1 MRAMSQGLFA
11 LLDDIAAIAKIAAAS
26 LDDAAG
32 QAVKASGKAAGVVID
47 DAAVT
52 PKYVVGF
59 TADREIPII
68 VRIAKGSIK
77 TKLLMLLPGALL
89 LSAVAPWALNP
100 LLILGGAYLSFE
112 GFEKILEFTGGHGH
126 GGEHD
131 AAPTTATALED
142 QRVTSALR
150 TDIILSAEIMAITLA
165 SVAESSLPIQAI
177 VLAVVGVLITIGVY
191 GVVALIVKAD
201 DFGVILARRDSPTL
215 KVIGRGLVTG
225 MPSFLRLLSLV
236 GVFAMLWVGGG
247 IVLHSLAGL
256 GAAAPEHFMNDVS
269 TAAGAAVPATI
280 APAVDWAVGAGIAA
294 VFGVVIG
301 LGVFGVMTLFKR
313 LRG

>member
-1 MRAMSQGLFA
+1 MSQGLFA

-59 TADREIPII
+59 TADRELPII
-68 VRIAKGSIK
+68 VRIAKGSVK

-100 LLILGGAYLSFE
+100 LLILGGAYLCFE
-112 GFEKILEFTGGHGH
+112 GFEKILELLGGHAH
-126 GGEHD
+126 AAHDEDAPVD
-131 AAPTTATALED
+131 AAALEE
-142 QRVTSALR
+142 QRVASALR
-150 TDIILSAEIMAITLA
+150 TDVILSAEIMAITLA
-165 SVAESSLPIQAI
+165 SVADSSLPIQAI

-201 DFGVILARRDSPTL
+201 DFGVILARRESHL
-215 KVIGRGLVTG
+215 LRLIGRGLVTG
-225 MPSFLRLLSLV
+225 MPSFLRLLSV
-236 GVFAMLWVGGG
+236 IGTFAMLWVGGG
-247 IVLHSLAGL
+247 IVVHSVAGL
-256 GAAAPEHFMNDVS
+256 GLSAPEHVVQDLS
-269 TAAGAAVPATI
+269 TGAGAFVPAAATGAVTWVVGAAASAVIGIALGAAVF
-280 APAVDWAVGAGIAA
+280 AVMSGI
-294 VFGVVIG
+294 
-301 LGVFGVMTLFKR
+301 KR
-313 LRG
+313 LRS